1 LIYLILAVL
10 CSVLISVIMRL
21 STDKVKNNISML
33 AMNYVMCIFIA
44 LLFSGIGNV
53 LTYSNEVFKTIWFGI
68 VNGIFYL
75 MGFVL
80 FQYNVK
86 KNGVVLSSVFMRLGL
101 LVPLIISLLVFQE
114 IPGIIQILGSLLA
127 VVSIIILNLNKKQK
141 LSKSSYL
148 LLFLLLASGAG
159 DAMSKIYEEYGTEE
173 LASQFLLYTFF
184 VALLLCIIFAVIKK
198 QKFGKNE
205 IVFGLL
211 IGIPNFF
218 SAKFLLMSLKT
229 VPGIVAYPTYSIAT
243 LLIVTLV
250 GVFYFKEKL
259 SPIQWVAV
267 VGIFIAI
274 GLLNI

>member
-205 IVFGLL
+205 IVFGLI

>member
-1 LIYLILAVL
+1 MIYLILAVL

-205 IVFGLL
+205 IVFGLI

>member
-1 LIYLILAVL
+1 MIYLILAVL